1 MTGAAIA
8 RRAFGIAIAALALV
22 PAALRAQLRVGA
34 AGEARYVQHRVN
46 AGNGVGLS
54 SGSLFGGRAMVGI
67 GTHVEVSA
75 SVAQGSLTAD
85 SAIANDEDLARGEA
99 TVTVLP
105 VPYLGIRVGAEQHT
119 FTLPNVAVQRWTS
132 ARIGGEARL
141 AFHGGM
147 VTSLLRFDFYPTVS
161 VSGITKPNT
170 AFGGASGIVFRSGVV
185 HAAITYEL
193 ERYDFPQS
201 GGVTRHEQ
209 VSYLV
214 GTVGLILGR
223 RH

>member
-1 MTGAAIA
+1 MRRVAVAAALLALLPGAAS
-8 RRAFGIAIAALALV
+8 
-22 PAALRAQLRVGA
+22 AQLRIGA

-46 AGNGVGLS
+46 AGNGVELS
-54 SGSLFGGRAMVGI
+54 SGSAFGGRALVGI

-85 SAIANDEDLARGEA
+85 SAQADNADLARGEA

-105 VPYLGIRVGAEQHT
+105 VPYLGIRVGGEQHT
-119 FTLPNVAVQRWTS
+119 FTTPVVVQRWTS

-141 AFHGGM
+141 AFHGGV

-161 VSGITKPNT
+161 VSGTTKPNT
-170 AFGGASGIVFRSGVV
+170 AFGGASGIIFRSGIV

-193 ERYDFPQS
+193 ERYDFPAS